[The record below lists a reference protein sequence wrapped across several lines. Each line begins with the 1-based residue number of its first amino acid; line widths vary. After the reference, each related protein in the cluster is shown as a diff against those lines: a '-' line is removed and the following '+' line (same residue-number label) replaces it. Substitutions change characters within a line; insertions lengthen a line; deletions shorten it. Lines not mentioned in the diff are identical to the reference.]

1 MKKKMKV
8 EGGKEF
14 GQVRE
19 GGLQRVCTKEK
30 KRKLEGEWVNG
41 FRAIFELCALMALAL
56 SEHDSLSVR
65 PDSFSGFNDPRA

>member
-30 KRKLEGEWVNG
+30 KRKLEGDGNKD
-41 FRAIFELCALMALAL
+41 FI
-56 SEHDSLSVR
+56 
-65 PDSFSGFNDPRA
+65 N